1 MVIDDHTHIIWVDD
15 GRDKGK
21 CVCVRHFPSL
31 QIRRIFQ
38 NRQKV
43 ESGDYYFAVC
53 VVHRKKITKPL
64 IKSAPG
70 IVQSAVDCRAQT
82 TTMN

>member
-1 MVIDDHTHIIWVDD
+1 MAAIRESV
-15 GRDKGK
+15 
-21 CVCVRHFPSL
+21 CVCATFPHYK
-31 QIRRIFQ
+31 FVEFFKTGK
-38 NRQKV
+38 KV